1 MAAFE
6 KAVLLNGEFRTDY
19 IRKRVKEGAST
30 QAIVEEINHPDLYS
44 GAAGSRWSSQIV
56 YQERAKLAS
65 KKAVVETAPEPKAKL
80 KVAAP
85 EPEPEPK
92 AKLKVAA
99 PEPEPEP
106 KVKLEAAAKMAVPEE
121 YEGILDE
128 EDVAQVYAEAQKAI
142 DDRKRKAARK
152 ALLIK
157 AREDLE
163 RNARDL
169 ELAGMPKGDMVDVVI
184 NVAPYAAISKEA
196 TGLRIDGRTFEHGQM
211 YRVTRAVAKGL
222 MEQMQWSWRHEAS
235 LRGGA
240 HSLTTP
246 LTLNMSSGMN
256 NHRSRVRA

>member
-44 GAAGSRWSSQIV
+44 GAAGSRWSPQIV

-65 KKAVVETAPEPKAKL
+65 KKAVVETA
-80 KVAAP
+80 
-85 EPEPEPK
+85 PEPK

-235 LRGGA
+235 LRGGV

-246 LTLNMSSGMN
+246 LTLNMSSGMH

>member
-44 GAAGSRWSSQIV
+44 GAAGSRWSPQIV

-92 AKLKVAA
+92 A
-99 PEPEPEP
+99 
-106 KVKLEAAAKMAVPEE
+106 KLEAAAKMAVPEE

-235 LRGGA
+235 LRGGV

-246 LTLNMSSGMN
+246 LTLNMSSGMH